1 MASDSVTP
9 SSSLNA
15 TAAAAPAASRSSPTA
30 WEYVKTVVPE
40 YRTAPEFR
48 GEEPTGIFER
58 LGSLPAVNSLVPN
71 PHRAILEREAG
82 QVFDLGRTGGRSRF
96 NINLKAILVQ
106 ASGIA
111 SASPAEACD
120 NCRNLRGLWQG
131 CVRAPVSEPNAL
143 PHGACG
149 NCAYNSHSRSCIT
162 GPVIGYTA
170 PPVFHTAP
178 PAPSVA
184 SQPAQSAAALS
195 MPAPGP
201 ASNAVLAAAPV
212 VSASADTAAVPPAVV
227 EADAGPVAAADHTA
241 ADSSGRLL
249 LGNSAGIEDEQP
261 FLPFESVGSSDHG
274 DNIQEPEGG
283 WSPEADMGWS
293 WEGDVVEEEAVDE
306 AVGEIVEGI
315 VDEAV
320 AEEDA
325 VEEEEVEVVEESA
338 HPPQDPEGGSRKRKL
353 PIHKLDGMG

>member
-1 MASDSVTP
+1 MASDSVTS

-58 LGSLPAVNSLVPN
+58 LGSLLAVNSLVPN
-71 PHRAILEREAG
+71 PHRATLEREAG

-106 ASGIA
+106 ASE
-111 SASPAEACD
+111 S
-120 NCRNLRGLWQG
+120 
-131 CVRAPVSEPNAL
+131 
-143 PHGACG
+143 
-149 NCAYNSHSRSCIT
+149 
-162 GPVIGYTA
+162 VIGYTA
-170 PPVFHTAP
+170 PLVFHTAP

-201 ASNAVLAAAPV
+201 ASNAVPAAAPV

-227 EADAGPVAAADHTA
+227 EADAGSVAAADHTA

-249 LGNSAGIEDEQP
+249 LGNSAGIEDEQL
-261 FLPFESVGSSDHG
+261 FLPFESG
-274 DNIQEPEGG
+274 DI
-283 WSPEADMGWS
+283 
-293 WEGDVVEEEAVDE
+293 VEEEAVDE

-320 AEEDA
+320 AEENAVEEDA
-325 VEEEEVEVVEESA
+325 VEEEEEEEDDEVVEESA

-353 PIHKLDGMG
+353 PIHKLDSMG